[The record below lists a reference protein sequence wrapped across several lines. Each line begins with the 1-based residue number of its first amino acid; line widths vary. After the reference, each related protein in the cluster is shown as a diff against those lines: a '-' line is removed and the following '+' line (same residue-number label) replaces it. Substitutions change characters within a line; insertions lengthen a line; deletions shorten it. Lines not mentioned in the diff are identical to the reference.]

1 MQLNI
6 SIGYSDLF
14 KGEKPSLSEL
24 LSELPSELIIS
35 MLAKLNAEI
44 YFNSNEF
51 ATQVGNTGET
61 DHPKPEQTDHLKGWR
76 RLPNFAGED
85 FQFSADLV

>member
-1 MQLNI
+1 
-6 SIGYSDLF
+6 
-14 KGEKPSLSEL
+14 
-24 LSELPSELIIS
+24 
-35 MLAKLNAEI
+35 ML
-44 YFNSNEF
+44 
-51 ATQVGNTGET
+51 TGNTGET

>member
-1 MQLNI
+1 MDNAPQPI
-6 SIGYSDLF
+6 SPEVESVPNTTSVE
-14 KGEKPSLSEL
+14 GES
-24 LSELPSELIIS
+24 
-35 MLAKLNAEI
+35 
-44 YFNSNEF
+44 F
-51 ATQVGNTGET
+51 ATETANTKADTSEGISSLAGNTGET

>member
-1 MQLNI
+1 MTINQ
-6 SIGYSDLF
+6 
-14 KGEKPSLSEL
+14 
-24 LSELPSELIIS
+24 
-35 MLAKLNAEI
+35 A
-44 YFNSNEF
+44 
-51 ATQVGNTGET
+51 VCGNTGET